1 MNRRFMRFMP
11 NILESK
17 DMLLWL
23 LAVGLLIVISFMG
36 LGKLGFAYSE
46 AEKTKEQITAMT
58 GFIEDWKKQT
68 AQLQIEAHHPVKMGQ
83 VEEVQANMLTILS
96 KHRLDLVSF
105 RNVQG
110 GDEKKS
116 NGKSFELA
124 CRGTWESTIR
134 MLEKVRSQ
142 NALIG
147 VRHLKIEPDR
157 ASGGV
162 HTTVEYKIYTK

>member
-1 MNRRFMRFMP
+1 MNRRVMRFMP

-23 LAVGLLIVISFMG
+23 LAVALFMVISFMG
-36 LGKLGFAYSE
+36 LGKLGFVYTE
-46 AEKTKEQITAMT
+46 AEKTKEQISVMT

-68 AQLQIEAHHPVKMGQ
+68 AKLQIEAYHPVKVGQ
-83 VEEVQANMLTILS
+83 VEAVQANILTILS

-116 NGKSFELA
+116 NGKSFELT

-134 MLEKVRSQ
+134 MLEKVRAQ

-147 VRHLKIEPDR
+147 VQHLKLEPDR
-157 ASGGV
+157 VSGGV
-162 HTTVEYKIYTK
+162 NVTLEYKIYTK